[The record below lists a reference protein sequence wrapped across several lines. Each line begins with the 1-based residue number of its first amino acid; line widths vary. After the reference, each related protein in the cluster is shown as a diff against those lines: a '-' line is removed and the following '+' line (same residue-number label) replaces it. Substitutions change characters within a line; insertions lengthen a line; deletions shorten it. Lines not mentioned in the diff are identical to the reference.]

1 MYACEQTP
9 RLTVHQES
17 VSENSNTT
25 HPLPSQRAEHEQATL
40 PGLVPGALQQ
50 GSAAGRVTGTL
61 VGQYPPLLDSLTL
74 YDPVTPPL
82 AAHMVKNLPAMQ
94 DIWVRSL
101 GQEDPLKKK
110 QQPTPVFLPGES
122 HRQRSLVSYSS

>member
-50 GSAAGRVTGTL
+50 GSAAGRVTGHWSASIHHCWTASRFMI
-61 VGQYPPLLDSLTL
+61 Q
-74 YDPVTPPL
+74 
-82 AAHMVKNLPAMQ
+82 
-94 DIWVRSL
+94 
-101 GQEDPLKKK
+101 
-110 QQPTPVFLPGES
+110 
-122 HRQRSLVSYSS
+122 